1 MKKFSPWY
9 TILRHILIEEN
20 GADREVMER
29 NISVIKDVNGNQIV
43 IVNDIRFKGKRNI
56 DWDEVEQYL
65 KQYVEEFI
73 EIAESKEIIYIGSDL
88 PDEYS
93 GSNYTAKLKGA
104 LAKAKANAAQGIP
117 EMIEIAQNRRFQEN
131 LEKKHDK
138 NAKYGWY
145 RYDSRF
151 AIPVFDENND
161 VLRYNVFHAELVIR
175 HSENGKLYLY
185 DVINI
190 KKETS
195 TPLEP

>member
-1 MKKFSPWY
+1 
-9 TILRHILIEEN
+9 
-20 GADREVMER
+20 MER
-29 NISVIKDVNGNQIV
+29 NISVIKDVNGKQIV

-65 KQYVEEFI
+65 KQYVGEFI

-93 GSNYTAKLKGA
+93 SSKYTAKLKGA

-117 EMIEIAQNRRFQEN
+117 EIIEIAENKRFQEN
-131 LEKKHDK
+131 LERKHSK

-145 RYDSRF
+145 RYDSR
-151 AIPVFDENND
+151 
-161 VLRYNVFHAELVIR
+161 YNIFHAELVIR
-175 HSENGKLYLY
+175 HSENRKLYLY
-185 DVINI
+185 DIINI

>member
-1 MKKFSPWY
+1 
-9 TILRHILIEEN
+9 
-20 GADREVMER
+20 MER
-29 NISVIKDVNGNQIV
+29 NISVIKDVKGNQIV

-56 DWDEVEQYL
+56 DWDEVG
-65 KQYVEEFI
+65 EFI
-73 EIAESKEIIYIGSDL
+73 EIAGIKEIIYIVSDL

-117 EMIEIAQNRRFQEN
+117 EMIEIAENRRFQEN
-131 LEKKHDK
+131 LERKHNK

-151 AIPVFDENND
+151 AIPIFDENND

-175 HSENGKLYLY
+175 HSENRKLYLY
-185 DVINI
+185 DIINI

>member
-1 MKKFSPWY
+1 
-9 TILRHILIEEN
+9 
-20 GADREVMER
+20 MER

-65 KQYVEEFI
+65 KQYVGEFI
-73 EIAESKEIIYIGSDL
+73 EIA
-88 PDEYS
+88 
-93 GSNYTAKLKGA
+93 
-104 LAKAKANAAQGIP
+104 
-117 EMIEIAQNRRFQEN
+117 QNGRFQEN
-131 LEKKHDK
+131 LERKHDK

-151 AIPVFDENND
+151 AIPVVDENND

-175 HSENGKLYLY
+175 HSENRKLYLY
-185 DVINI
+185 DIINI